1 MENNEEN
8 YEKQLQ
14 LGADLDPTLVLQF
27 RQQAVDRKFKK
38 KEILKRLVEWWVSLD
53 IEQQKEM
60 YYQTSKDLNLPD
72 DQIEKL
78 WTAVEKIGKKVDVKI
93 NKPKRKRG

>member
-1 MENNEEN
+1 MEKNEKIN
-8 YEKQLQ
+8 EKPLQ

-27 RQQAVDRKFKK
+27 RQQAVERKFKK
-38 KEILKRLVEWWVSLD
+38 KEILLRLVEWWISLD
-53 IEQQKEM
+53 IEQQKIF
-60 YYQTSKDLNLPD
+60 YYQTIEGIPLSN

-78 WTAVEKIGKKVDVKI
+78 WIEVEKIGKKVGVKI